1 MKVQLGK
8 KIKQLRLDRALT
20 QTELGKRIG
29 VSYRQIQ
36 RYENGSN
43 YILASRLYDLAKAL
57 STDIAN
63 FFTSIHADSHEAYDE
78 EVLKLVK
85 GYNEIKSKRLRSVVY
100 MLVKSFSQSYNES

>member
-1 MKVQLGK
+1 MQLGK
-8 KIKQLRLDRALT
+8 KIKQLRLDRGLT

-36 RYENGSN
+36 KYENGSN
-43 YILASRLYDLAKAL
+43 HILASRIYDLAKAL
-57 STDIAN
+57 SIDVAD
-63 FFTSIHADSHEAYDE
+63 FFIDIHADSYEAYDE

-100 MLVKSFSQSYNES
+100 MLVKSFSQSCNES

>member
-1 MKVQLGK
+1 MELGK
-8 KIKQLRLDRALT
+8 KIKELRLYCGLT

-43 YILASRLYDLAKAL
+43 CISASRLYDLAKAL
-57 STDIAN
+57 SINVAD
-63 FFTSIHADSHEAYDE
+63 FFTDVHTGLHEAYDE
-78 EVLKLVK
+78 EILKLVK

-100 MLVKSFSQSYNES
+100 TLVKSFSQSYNES

>member
-1 MKVQLGK
+1 MQLGK
-8 KIKQLRLDRALT
+8 KIKQLRLDRGLT

-43 YILASRLYDLAKAL
+43 CILASRLYDLAKAL
-57 STDIAN
+57 SIDVAD
-63 FFTSIHADSHEAYDE
+63 FFTDMHAETYDE
-78 EVLKLVK
+78 EILKLVK

-100 MLVKSFSQSYNES
+100 ILVKSFSQSILSDT

>member
-1 MKVQLGK
+1 MQLGK

-36 RYENGSN
+36 KYENGSN
-43 YILASRLYDLAKAL
+43 HILASRLYDLAKAL
-57 STDIAN
+57 SINIAD
-63 FFTSIHADSHEAYDE
+63 FFTDMHADPYEAYDK

-100 MLVKSFSQSYNES
+100 TLVKSFSQIFNES

>member
-1 MKVQLGK
+1 MQLGK
-8 KIKQLRLDRALT
+8 KIKELRLYCGLT

-43 YILASRLYDLAKAL
+43 QILASRLYDLAKAL
-57 STDIAN
+57 PIDVSN
-63 FFTSIHADSHEAYDE
+63 FFTDTHADLHEDYDE
-78 EVLKLVK
+78 EILKLVK

-100 MLVKSFSQSYNES
+100 ILVKSFSQSILSDT

>member
-1 MKVQLGK
+1 MQLGK

-36 RYENGSN
+36 KYKNGSN
-43 YILASRLYDLAKAL
+43 HILASRLYDLAKAL
-57 STDIAN
+57 SINIAD
-63 FFTSIHADSHEAYDE
+63 FFTDMHADSYEAYDK

-100 MLVKSFSQSYNES
+100 TLVKSFSQIFNES

>member
-1 MKVQLGK
+1 MELGK
-8 KIKQLRLDRALT
+8 KIKELRLYCGLT

-43 YILASRLYDLAKAL
+43 CILASRLYDLAKAL
-57 STDIAN
+57 SIDVAD
-63 FFTSIHADSHEAYDE
+63 FFTDMHAETYDE
-78 EVLKLVK
+78 EILKLVK

-100 MLVKSFSQSYNES
+100 ILVKSFSQSILSDT

>member
-1 MKVQLGK
+1 MELGK
-8 KIKQLRLDRALT
+8 KIKELRLYCGLT

-43 YILASRLYDLAKAL
+43 CILASRLYDLAKAL
-57 STDIAN
+57 SINVAD
-63 FFTSIHADSHEAYDE
+63 FFTDVHYDSHEAYDE
-78 EVLKLVK
+78 EILKLVK

-100 MLVKSFSQSYNES
+100 ILVKSFSQSILSDT